1 MTVNFRHSVV
11 SHNHWACKK
20 LLSGNR
26 QLQWGI
32 FWIAGFWL
40 LGGTELRAETEHSI
54 SSSILENWNLSS
66 SLRERT
72 NSAIARKNLDPNFSE
87 PVTPASELE
96 NVHPALYKKAKSVV
110 DQKTLQLD
118 RNKGT
123 GQAVELE
130 SFQLEPQSS
139 LEKRDVALDYPLNSL
154 PILIAGPENFN
165 PKLRLPPPPP
175 PEPPKPPPEA
185 KPASTEPKT
194 ESEPANPFAVLENLQ
209 IDFRDDKDNYGQHNQ
224 IIEPTF
230 QFGLQNGQKIRFRT
244 GWNTFDQSYKD
255 DITNIPLQIGW
266 EGKIGTYNLRVAGG
280 VDLFS
285 RLPTALNFN
294 AQVDKPIFTNLS
306 PAGNLDSGLF
316 LTGMVEQ
323 GPYKFNAQTLE
334 NLITA
339 WRFGPNIYWQ
349 IDRYTSFFS
358 LYRFGFY
365 NDGNYE
371 QQSFSRLERKI
382 EQFFLAANLFTWS
395 YENDPQKGY
404 FSPPDFLVYN
414 GEVGWE
420 GNIFKFLKCRLF
432 ANLGKQRLNGKID
445 DASTYQARC
454 TTKISPNVE
463 ADFGYGYSNVRN
475 AITGESAYNNRSLT
489 GQLRVK
495 F

>member
-1 MTVNFRHSVV
+1 MIANFRHIVV
-11 SHNHWACKK
+11 SQ
-20 LLSGNR
+20 NR
-26 QLQWGI
+26 QLQWRI

-54 SSSILENWNLSS
+54 SSPILENWNLSS
-66 SLRERT
+66 NLRERK
-72 NSAIARKNLDPNFSE
+72 NSAIAQKNLDSNISKS
-87 PVTPASELE
+87 VTPATGLE
-96 NVHPALYKKAKSVV
+96 NIQPAPYKKIQFVAHQKSSQPEP
-110 DQKTLQLD
+110 QKI
-118 RNKGT
+118 T
-123 GQAVELE
+123 GQAADIK
-130 SFQLEPQSS
+130 SFQLEPQNSF
-139 LEKRDVALDYPLNSL
+139 EKRSVPLNYPLNSL
-154 PILIAGPENFN
+154 PVLIAAPENFN

-175 PEPPKPPPEA
+175 PEPPKPLPEA
-185 KPASTEPKT
+185 KPASTESI
-194 ESEPANPFAVLENLQ
+194 ESTPATPFAVLENLQ
-209 IDFRDDKDNYGQHNQ
+209 LDFRDDKDNFGQHNQ

-230 QFGLQNGQKIRFRT
+230 QFGLQNGQKIRFKT

-294 AQVDKPIFTNLS
+294 AQVDKPIFINLS
-306 PAGNLDSGLF
+306 ESGKLDSGLF
-316 LTGMVEQ
+316 LSGILEQ

-339 WRFGPNIYWQ
+339 WRFGPNAYWQ

-382 EQFFLAANLFTWS
+382 GQFFVAANLFTWS
-395 YENDPQKGY
+395 YENDPQNGY

-420 GNIFKFLKCRLF
+420 GDIFKFLKCRLF

-454 TTKISPNVE
+454 TTQISPNVE
-463 ADFGYGYSNVRN
+463 VDLGYGYSNVRN
-475 AITGESAYNNRSLT
+475 AATGDSAYNNGSLT